1 MLVSNVPD
9 EFTINCC
16 WAFFNLTVRI
26 GNSCYGSG
34 PIHEGSSLYDS
45 PGIHAS
51 GTESL
56 GYPFYSGIFEL
67 ALQIFTPIHNMTD
80 TTPYPVR
87 AWYLCSDGH
96 TGLRTVYV
104 HPNTENN
111 SVNIVVN
118 RAIFPVDADISN
130 MQVAVDGGFYH
141 VVFDRE
147 RHQRDRL
154 NGTYLFV
161 RLLNRGQAIDLWP
174 EEVMMDLIKVLDEY
188 VRCPSA

>member
-1 MLVSNVPD
+1 
-9 EFTINCC
+9 
-16 WAFFNLTVRI
+16 
-26 GNSCYGSG
+26 
-34 PIHEGSSLYDS
+34 
-45 PGIHAS
+45 
-51 GTESL
+51 
-56 GYPFYSGIFEL
+56 
-67 ALQIFTPIHNMTD
+67 MTD

-141 VVFDRE
+141 VFFDRE

-188 VRCPSA
+188 VLLLHSSYSHQLTAGWTSAILRTLTNLLTERIQISTLVAISVKDSLCAIRRVDCNQCALV